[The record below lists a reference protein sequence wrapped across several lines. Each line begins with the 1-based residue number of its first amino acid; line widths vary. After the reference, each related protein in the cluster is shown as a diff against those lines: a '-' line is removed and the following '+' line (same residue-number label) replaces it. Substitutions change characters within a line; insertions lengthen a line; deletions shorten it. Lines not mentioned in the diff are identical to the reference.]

1 MASNHKHPENDVAWF
16 IVGDKL
22 AIITTEGTDSTS
34 VHSKSGDWKAIDE
47 AVTDGVLIHY
57 YAEPNTVD
65 ALSDYPDIDNAMH
78 ASIVDYVKSKLYI
91 DRAGSSADPNA
102 SGTAMNLAM
111 LHEKQWR
118 DALVKFGTRRR
129 DKIGG
134 QRAVRTFDLR

>member
-22 AIITTEGTDSTS
+22 AIITTKGTDSSS
-34 VHSKSGDWKAIDE
+34 VHSKAGDWKAIDE
-47 AVTDGVLIHY
+47 AVSNGVLIHY

-65 ALSDYPDIDNAMH
+65 ELTDYPDIDNAMH
-78 ASIVDYVKSKLYI
+78 ANIVDYVKSKLYI
-91 DRAGSSADPNA
+91 DRAGNAADPNA
-102 SGTAMNLAM
+102 SAVAMNLAM
-111 LHEKQWR
+111 VHEKQWR

-134 QRAVRTFDLR
+134 LRSVRTYDLR